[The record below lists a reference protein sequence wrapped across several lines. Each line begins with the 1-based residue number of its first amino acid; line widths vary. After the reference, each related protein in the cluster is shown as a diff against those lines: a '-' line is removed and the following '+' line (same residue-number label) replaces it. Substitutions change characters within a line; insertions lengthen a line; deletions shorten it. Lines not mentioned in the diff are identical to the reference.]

1 MFHAID
7 DEDGADGVQGDGAA
21 YGVHVSSDAATDGV
35 QVPSVQGDAAASDG
49 LFKLLF
55 LSVYECPVHFSLDVA
70 S

>member
-35 QVPSVQGDAAASDG
+35 QVPSVQGHAAASDG
-49 LFKLLF
+49 
-55 LSVYECPVHFSLDVA
+55 
-70 S
+70 